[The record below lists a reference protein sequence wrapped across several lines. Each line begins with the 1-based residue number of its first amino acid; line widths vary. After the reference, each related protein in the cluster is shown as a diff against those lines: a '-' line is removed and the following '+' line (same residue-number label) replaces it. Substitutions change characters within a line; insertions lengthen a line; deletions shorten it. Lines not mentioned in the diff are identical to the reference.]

1 MAGETLR
8 TVAQMLA
15 AFPDNTQGLISPLDA
30 RDMIV
35 SEAVNVGF
43 LNLDNGPST
52 IPITVQNEWVSMN
65 ANISPTAFASNF
77 WKVDGNN
84 AFTQSYTDQGITVQS
99 GTFRLTTFAVGG
111 LVSKVGGGTNLYEIA
126 LFTNGVQASPPFVFA
141 STATPEYFRIQI
153 TELPDYSLSEVY
165 DMRVR
170 CIDGT
175 SDLVFDEWRMQAQ
188 GFPL

>member
-15 AFPDNTQGLISPLDA
+15 AFPDNTQGLISPLDG

-35 SEAVNVGF
+35 SEAVNIGF
-43 LNLDNGPST
+43 LDLDNGSYT
-52 IPITVQNEWVSMN
+52 LPITVQNEWVSIN
-65 ANISPTAFASNF
+65 ANITPTAFASNF

-84 AFTQSYTDQGITVQS
+84 AFSQSYTDQGITVQS
-99 GTFRLTTFAVGG
+99 GTQRLTTFSMGAA
-111 LVSKVGGGTNLYEIA
+111 LSKVGGGTNLYEFA
-126 LFTNGVQASPPFVFA
+126 LFTDGVQSSSAYNH
-141 STATPEYFRIQI
+141 TATAATEYLTFS
-153 TELPDYSLSEVY
+153 TSDLPDYSLNEVY

-175 SDLVFDEWRMQAQ
+175 SDLVFDEWRMRAQ